1 LAREAK
7 GISEDTDAMMK
18 VVREKLLG
26 REWPVDQKAALDA
39 SSIAV
44 LSSRLLLDLSPSA
57 SQTRMYEEELV
68 RSKLRYLYSVH
79 QNLETKI
86 TGSSPEPLVAEAA
99 AQIMHF
105 EFGSETDKRPY
116 MDVWRLFT
124 EFVEEGLAPQGT
136 VGELIGRILSILAMD
151 DAIDG
156 LEDHCEL
163 KYQTPVLVSAYYR
176 ALLTDEAW
184 DELRKSVPANR
195 AQLCKDSGNKTFE
208 SAFANAY
215 LHFSHYGK
223 ANDNTPIQDRYAW
236 ALWLRGTAIL
246 CQLNQELTDRALP
259 IFFSEQET
267 LSPESVS
274 MIFDQDKTGQSTSPN
289 NVGIQSAEDLRLFT
303 QGQNHPYIAAVHCYA
318 LTKDEGIT
326 VTVPPLHDLRGAEK
340 DTRAPRYQIDFRGL
354 SAYRKLTTSMK
365 ADVRRMIDGSKNYI
379 FNHHPRQYG
388 VPALRQALPVLDQ
401 DSYATAW
408 FGGLPDDQ
416 SKGKG
421 KEKA

>member
-1 LAREAK
+1 LARKAK

-26 REWPVDQKAALDA
+26 HEWPVDREAALDA

-44 LSSRLLLDLSPSA
+44 LSSRFLLDLSPSA
-57 SQTRMYEEELV
+57 SQTRVYEEELV

-79 QNLETKI
+79 QNRETMI

-105 EFGSETDKRPY
+105 ELGSETDKRPY

-124 EFVEEGLAPQGT
+124 EFVEDGLAPQGT
-136 VGELIGRILSILAMD
+136 VGESIGRILSILAMD
-151 DAIDG
+151 DAIDE
-156 LEDHCEL
+156 LEGHCEL
-163 KYQTPVLVSAYYR
+163 KYQTPVPVLAYYR

-184 DELRKSVPANR
+184 EELRKSVPANR
-195 AQLCKDSGNKTFE
+195 AQLCKDSGTKTFE

-259 IFFSEQET
+259 IFFSDQAT

-289 NVGIQSAEDLRLFT
+289 NVGIQSAEALCLFT
-303 QGQNHPYIAAVHCYA
+303 QEQKHPYIAAAHCYA
-318 LTKDEGIT
+318 LTKDEGIS
-326 VTVPPLHDLRGAEK
+326 VTVPHSHDLRGAEMN
-340 DTRAPRYQIDFRGL
+340 TQAPRYQIDLRGL
-354 SAYRKLTTSMK
+354 SAYRRLTTSMK

-379 FNHHPRQYG
+379 FDHHPRTYG
-388 VPALRQALPVLDQ
+388 VPAVRQMLPVLDQ
-401 DSYATAW
+401 DRYSTAW
-408 FGGLPDDQ
+408 FGGLPDDI